1 MVGNSAKAATWIRFH
16 DKVHY
21 YSLTMTPLQIQGNLR
36 ERFLQDAIL
45 LYTLDPVRGEPTAYG
60 LDQDPFELEGPRER
74 LLKRKFLDSI
84 ALICAVKRDGD
95 TVSAACL
102 EEGMPTGTVLRIASN
117 SGVSGNTLQQLRE
130 LVNILNNVASGG

>member
-1 MVGNSAKAATWIRFH
+1 
-16 DKVHY
+16 
-21 YSLTMTPLQIQGNLR
+21 MTALEIQGNLR
-36 ERFLQDAIL
+36 ERFLQAAIL
-45 LYTLDPVRGEPTAYG
+45 LYTLDPVRGEPTAHG

-84 ALICAVKRDGD
+84 ALVCAVKRNGD

-117 SGVSGNTLQQLRE
+117 SGVSEGTLQQLRE
-130 LVNILNNVASGG
+130 LINILNNVASRG